1 MTAVREINLKFDM
14 PCVREARI
22 RLNRVLQQSPAMG
35 CTALKLI
42 HGYGSTGRGG
52 RIRSETRR
60 ALEEELRQGRIR
72 AMIPGERFSIFDEE
86 TRQAFQRCP
95 ELRQDSDLER
105 CNNGITIVV
114 L

>member
-1 MTAVREINLKFDM
+1 
-14 PCVREARI
+14 
-22 RLNRVLQQSPAMG
+22 
-35 CTALKLI
+35 
-42 HGYGSTGRGG
+42 
-52 RIRSETRR
+52 
-60 ALEEELRQGRIR
+60 
-72 AMIPGERFSIFDEE
+72 MIPGERFSIFDEE